1 MSFPLYV
8 PMKNK
13 TSAFLLIYIIITALL
28 GATSCYRSEHT
39 EQQLLMMD
47 TLSDE
52 NPDTVLTMLDC
63 MDFNAMSKSERMHA
77 ELLRGKAMNKAYVNF
92 TTDSVMLEVVDWY
105 ERHGNANQKMMAYYI
120 LGCAYRDLEDAL
132 SALKYLNL
140 AVDAVNESDEDCDL
154 NTLMR
159 VYSQMGGLY
168 QRVAAFE
175 NERIADSNAER
186 LAWQICDTLSALR
199 LKRLRASTLYD
210 ALQQSEALMILDSI
224 VQFCN
229 EHGLPEQTKN
239 IYPMRIKYHIQT
251 NNASCADSL
260 LREYESKMG
269 IRPSTRDE
277 DIVDITHFYRK
288 GLYYNLVEQPDSAIQ
303 MFKRL
308 LQLINKRPLYTVGRH
323 ELREGSYQGL
333 TEAYSLKH
341 NPDSVIKYANLYCQ
355 WNDSS
360 TRAKS
365 SEHLLRYQSLYNYTK
380 IQEQALKAEQKA
392 SHLRVTMI
400 LLVVIGIAIAII
412 VWSIYQKRLKKER
425 QKQIATNKE
434 YQLLL
439 HELEKSADELLLVKT
454 DSERFQREKESEIQK
469 LQTALAMYQDNEQ
482 SVEQWSDER
491 AIFACDIAK
500 RLHSLS
506 SHAQKATPNELN
518 CLLVT
523 AQNAFPKFYANI
535 TDASKGLSH
544 TEIIISIL
552 IRFRFIPSEISLLLG
567 LSSQR
572 ITNLKSSVNQ
582 KLFGTQGAKTL
593 DSHLMSLK

>member
-1 MSFPLYV
+1 MVYLRIQHLFLPIL
-8 PMKNK
+8 
-13 TSAFLLIYIIITALL
+13 AFILFSCTDQHADSIITKA
-28 GATSCYRSEHT
+28 E
-39 EQQLLMMD
+39 QLLN
-47 TLSDE
+47 TK
-52 NPDTVLTMLDC
+52 PDSALAVLD
-63 MDFNAMSKSERMHA
+63 DIRESKEDWPRSQQMRY
-77 ELLRGKAMNKAYVNF
+77 ELVYAQAQNKAYVNF
-92 TTDSVMLEVVDWY
+92 TTDSIVLSLVDY
-105 ERHGNANQKMMAYYI
+105 YGRHGNANEQMMANYMA
-120 LGCAYRDLEDAL
+120 GCAYRDLEDAL

-140 AVDAVNESDEDCDL
+140 AVDAVDESDEDCDL
-154 NTLMR
+154 STLMR

-175 NERIADSNAER
+175 SERIADSHAER

-199 LKRLRASTLYD
+199 LMRLRASTLYD
-210 ALQQSEALMILDSI
+210 AHQPLQSLMILDSI
-224 VQFCN
+224 IQFCN
-229 EHGLPEQTKN
+229 KHGLPEQTKI
-239 IYPMRIKYHIQT
+239 IYPMRIKYHIET
-251 NNASCADSL
+251 NNALSADSL
-260 LREYESKMG
+260 LREYEQKMN
-269 IRPSTRDE
+269 IQPLTPDE
-277 DIVDITHFYRK
+277 KIIDITHFYRK
-288 GLYYNLVEQPDSAIQ
+288 GLYYNLIEQPDSAIM
-303 MFKRL
+303 MFQKLIR
-308 LQLINKRPLYTVGRH
+308 LINIRSLYTVGKYD
-323 ELREGSYQGL
+323 LREGAFKGL
-333 TEAYSLKH
+333 SEAYSYKH
-341 NPDSVIKYANLYCQ
+341 QADSVIKYANLYCQ

-360 TRAKS
+360 IRARA
-365 SEHLLRYQSLYNYTK
+365 SEHLLRFQSLYNYTK
-380 IQEQALKAEQKA
+380 IQEQALNAEQKA
-392 SHLRVTMI
+392 SRLRVIII
-400 LLVVIGIAIAII
+400 LLVVFATTI
-412 VWSIYQKRLKKER
+412 VIVAWSIYQKRLKKER
-425 QKQIATNKE
+425 QKQIETNKG
-434 YQLLL
+434 YQSLL
-439 HELEKSADELLLVKT
+439 HEIEKSADELLLVKT

>member
-1 MSFPLYV
+1 MVVFRKQYLFLPIL
-8 PMKNK
+8 
-13 TSAFLLIYIIITALL
+13 AFILFSCTDQHAESIITKA
-28 GATSCYRSEHT
+28 E
-39 EQQLLMMD
+39 QLLN
-47 TLSDE
+47 TK
-52 NPDTVLTMLDC
+52 PDSALAVLD
-63 MDFNAMSKSERMHA
+63 DIRESKEDWPRSQQMRY
-77 ELLRGKAMNKAYVNF
+77 ELVYAQAQNKAYVNF
-92 TTDSVMLEVVDWY
+92 TTDSIVLSLVDY
-105 ERHGNANQKMMAYYI
+105 YGRHGNANEQMMANYMA
-120 LGCAYRDLEDAL
+120 GCAYRDLEDAL

-140 AVDAVNESDEDCDL
+140 AVDAVDENDEDCDL
-154 NTLMR
+154 HTLMR

-199 LKRLRASTLYD
+199 LMRLRASTLYD

-224 VQFCN
+224 VLFCN

-323 ELREGSYQGL
+323 ELREGSYHGL

-365 SEHLLRYQSLYNYTK
+365 SEHLLRYQSLYNYAR
-380 IQEQALKAEQKA
+380 IQDQALKAEQKA
-392 SHLRVTMI
+392 SRFRVIII
-400 LLVVIGIAIAII
+400 LLVVFATTI
-412 VWSIYQKRLKKER
+412 VIVAWSIYQKRLKKER
-425 QKQIATNKE
+425 GKQIETNKG
-434 YQLLL
+434 YQSLL
-439 HELEKSADELLLVKT
+439 HEIEKSAEELQLVKT
-454 DSERFQREKESEIQK
+454 DSKRFLKEKELEIQS
-469 LQTALAMYQDNEQ
+469 LQTALSIYQGNVQ
-482 SVEQWSDER
+482 NVEQWNNER
-491 AIFACDIAK
+491 TILQCDLVHH
-500 RLHSLS
+500 LHSLS
-506 SHAQKATPNELN
+506 AQGKIATQNELDS
-518 CLLVT
+518 LVAI
-523 AQNAFPKFYANI
+523 AQNVFPKFHQTI
-535 TDASKGLSH
+535 IDDTKRLSYR
-544 TEIIISIL
+544 EIITCIL
-552 IRFRFIPSEISLLLG
+552 IRFKFIPSEIAVLTNNSY
-567 LSSQR
+567 QQ
-572 ITNLKSSVNQ
+572 ITNLKSTINK
-582 KLFGTQGAKTL
+582 KLFDKKGAKTL
-593 DSHLMSLK
+593 DSNLMSLK

>member
-1 MSFPLYV
+1 
-8 PMKNK
+8 
-13 TSAFLLIYIIITALL
+13 
-28 GATSCYRSEHT
+28 
-39 EQQLLMMD
+39 MMD

-52 NPDTVLTMLDC
+52 NPDTILTMLES

-105 ERHGNANQKMMAYYI
+105 ERHGNANQKMLAYYI

-140 AVDAVNESDEDCDL
+140 AVDAVDENDEDCDL
-154 NTLMR
+154 HTLMR

-186 LAWQICDTLSALR
+186 LAWQIGDTISALR
-199 LKRLRASTLYD
+199 LMW
-210 ALQQSEALMILDSI
+210 LQACCLFDSRNQSEAIMILDSI
-224 VQFCN
+224 AQFT
-229 EHGLPEQTKN
+229 EKN
-239 IYPMRIKYHIQT
+239 GIQEDPDLIYPIKTDYYLERKDIK
-251 NNASCADSL
+251 CAEIL
-260 LREYESKMG
+260 LREYEYKTG
-269 IRPSTRDE
+269 ILTESLDTLNYDMA
-277 DIVDITHFYRK
+277 HFYLK
-288 GLYYNLVEQPDSAIQ
+288 GKYYNIAQKPDSAIQ
-303 MFKRL
+303 MFNKL
-308 LQLINKRPLYTVGRH
+308 SHLIELRPLYTSQRH
-323 ELREGSYQGL
+323 GLKEVSYQGL
-333 TEAYSLKH
+333 TKAYSLKH
-341 NPDSVIKYANLYCQ
+341 QPDSVIKYANLYCQ

-365 SEHLLRYQSLYNYTK
+365 SEYLLRYQSLYNYTK

-392 SHLRVTMI
+392 SRLRVIII
-400 LLVVIGIAIAII
+400 LLVVFATTI
-412 VWSIYQKRLKKER
+412 VIVAWLIYQKRLKKER
-425 QKQIATNKE
+425 QKQIETNKG
-434 YQLLL
+434 YQSLL
-439 HELEKSADELLLVKT
+439 HEIEKSAEELLLVKT

>member
-1 MSFPLYV
+1 MSFPLYA

-13 TSAFLLIYIIITALL
+13 TSAFLLIYIIITALIST
-28 GATSCYRSEHT
+28 TSCHRSGHT
-39 EQQLLMMD
+39 EQQLFMMD

-52 NPDTVLTMLDC
+52 NPDAILTMLES

-105 ERHGNANQKMMAYYI
+105 ERHGNANQKMLAYYI

-140 AVDAVNESDEDCDL
+140 AVDAVDENDEDCDL
-154 NTLMR
+154 HTLMR

-186 LAWQICDTLSALR
+186 LAWQIGDTISALR
-199 LKRLRASTLYD
+199 LMW
-210 ALQQSEALMILDSI
+210 LQACCLFDSRNQSEAIMILDSI
-224 VQFCN
+224 AQFT
-229 EHGLPEQTKN
+229 EKN
-239 IYPMRIKYHIQT
+239 GIQEDPDLIYPIKTDYYLERKDIK
-251 NNASCADSL
+251 CAEIL
-260 LREYESKMG
+260 LREYEYKTG
-269 IRPSTRDE
+269 ILTESLDTLNYDMA
-277 DIVDITHFYRK
+277 HFYLK
-288 GLYYNLVEQPDSAIQ
+288 GKYYNIAQKPDSAIQ
-303 MFKRL
+303 MFNKL
-308 LQLINKRPLYTVGRH
+308 SHLIELRPLYTSQRH
-323 ELREGSYQGL
+323 GLKEVSYQGL
-333 TEAYSLKH
+333 TKAYSLKH
-341 NPDSVIKYANLYCQ
+341 QPDSVIKYANLYCQ

-365 SEHLLRYQSLYNYTK
+365 SEYLLRYQSLYNYTK

-392 SHLRVTMI
+392 SRLRVIII
-400 LLVVIGIAIAII
+400 LLVVFATTI
-412 VWSIYQKRLKKER
+412 VIVAWLIYQKRLKKER
-425 QKQIATNKE
+425 QKQIETNKG
-434 YQLLL
+434 YQSLL
-439 HELEKSADELLLVKT
+439 HEIEKSAEELLLVKT

>member
-13 TSAFLLIYIIITALL
+13 TSVFLLIYIIITALIST
-28 GATSCYRSEHT
+28 TSCHRSEHT

-47 TLSDE
+47 TLSDV
-52 NPDTVLTMLDC
+52 NPNTVLLMLDS
-63 MDFNAMSKSERMHA
+63 MDLSTMSRSERMHA

-105 ERHGNANQKMMAYYI
+105 ERHGNANQKMLAYYI

-140 AVDAVNESDEDCDL
+140 AVDAVDESDEDCDL

-186 LAWQICDTLSALR
+186 LAWQIGDTISALR
-199 LKRLRASTLYD
+199 LMWLQACCLYD
-210 ALQQSEALMILDSI
+210 SRNQSQAIMILDSI
-224 VQFCN
+224 AQFT
-229 EHGLPEQTKN
+229 EKN
-239 IYPMRIKYHIQT
+239 GIQEDPDLIYPIKTDYYLERKDIK
-251 NNASCADSL
+251 CAEIL
-260 LREYESKMG
+260 LREYEYKTG
-269 IRPSTRDE
+269 ILTESLDTLNYDMA
-277 DIVDITHFYRK
+277 HFYLK
-288 GLYYNLVEQPDSAIQ
+288 GKYYNIAQKPDSAIQ
-303 MFKRL
+303 MFNKL
-308 LQLINKRPLYTVGRH
+308 LHLLGQRPLYTSQRH
-323 ELREGSYQGL
+323 GLKEVCYQGL

-500 RLHSLS
+500 HLHSLS
-506 SHAQKATPNELN
+506 SHAQNATPNELN
-518 CLLVT
+518 SLLDT

-552 IRFRFIPSEISLLLG
+552 IRFQFIPSEISLLLG

-572 ITNLKSSVNQ
+572 ITNLKSSINQ
-582 KLFGTQGAKTL
+582 KLFGIQGAKTL

>member
-1 MSFPLYV
+1 M
-8 PMKNK
+8 
-13 TSAFLLIYIIITALL
+13 AFILFSCTDQHADSIITKA
-28 GATSCYRSEHT
+28 E
-39 EQQLLMMD
+39 QLLN
-47 TLSDE
+47 TK
-52 NPDTVLTMLDC
+52 PDSALAVLD
-63 MDFNAMSKSERMHA
+63 DIRESKEDWPRSQQMRY
-77 ELLRGKAMNKAYVNF
+77 ELVYAQAQNKAFVNF
-92 TTDSVMLEVVDWY
+92 TTDSIVLSLVDY
-105 ERHGNANQKMMAYYI
+105 YGRHGNANEQMMANYMA
-120 LGCAYRDLEDAL
+120 GCAYRDLEDAL

-140 AVDAVNESDEDCDL
+140 AVDAVDESDEDCDL
-154 NTLMR
+154 STLMR

-175 NERIADSNAER
+175 SERIADSHAER

-199 LKRLRASTLYD
+199 LMRLRASTLYD
-210 ALQQSEALMILDSI
+210 AHQPLQSLMILDSI
-224 VQFCN
+224 IQFCN
-229 EHGLPEQTKN
+229 KHGLPEQTKI
-239 IYPMRIKYHIQT
+239 IYPMRIKYHIET
-251 NNASCADSL
+251 NNALIADSL
-260 LREYESKMG
+260 LREYEQKMN
-269 IRPSTRDE
+269 IQPLTPDE
-277 DIVDITHFYRK
+277 KIIDITHFYRK
-288 GLYYNLVEQPDSAIQ
+288 GLYYNLIEQPDSAIM
-303 MFKRL
+303 MFQKLIR
-308 LQLINKRPLYTVGRH
+308 LINIRSLYTVGKYD
-323 ELREGSYQGL
+323 LREGAFKGL
-333 TEAYSLKH
+333 SEAYSYKH
-341 NPDSVIKYANLYCQ
+341 QADSVIKYANLYCQ

-360 TRAKS
+360 IRARA
-365 SEHLLRYQSLYNYTK
+365 SEHLLRFQSLYNYTK
-380 IQEQALKAEQKA
+380 IQEQALNAEQKA
-392 SHLRVTMI
+392 SRLRVIII
-400 LLVVIGIAIAII
+400 LLVFFATTIVIVA
-412 VWSIYQKRLKKER
+412 WSIYQKRLKKER

-439 HELEKSADELLLVKT
+439 HELEKSAEELLLVKT